1 MKKYLL
7 GLSLLLIGFKGI
19 AQESQSQTENITSSQ
34 NAEFPGGDSAF
45 TQEFLKM
52 IHAYI
57 DLNKYAVNGQFVFVF
72 DVGTDGKI
80 SQLDVLPK
88 VKNSELFIEDMQFAI
103 KKVKKKWK
111 PATKNGAPIVSKK
124 IIKINFTTD
133 HFDHD

>member
-1 MKKYLL
+1 MKKYFLV
-7 GLSLLLIGFKGI
+7 LSLLFISCKGI
-19 AQESQSQTENITSSQ
+19 AQKSQSQTESIMSSQ

-57 DLNKYAVNGQFVFVF
+57 DLDKYAVHGQFVFVF

-88 VKNSELFIEDMQFAI
+88 VKNSQMFIEDMQFAI
-103 KKVKKKWK
+103 KKVKKKMETSYEK
-111 PATKNGAPIVSKK
+111 RRANS
-124 IIKINFTTD
+124 F
-133 HFDHD
+133 